1 MPPPNV
7 TVGKL
12 LSWRRVA
19 VVLLLGDLVAVA
31 SGLRVA
37 YEFRFNTTFGILEP
51 RSPTLPMSLLLAFA
65 GLWLAG
71 LWANGLYRRPN
82 LVSGIGEYRRILTAG
97 MVTTLAII
105 AVDYLTAVIPLSR
118 GFLMSAALI
127 NVFLIGLWRFSLRRV
142 IYQAARG
149 GRHLDTALI
158 VGSNR
163 QAAAVA
169 EELLTSPPASC
180 DVVGFLSDYLP
191 RGSEVIPGLHVLGEP
206 LELQAVATSTGAT
219 RALVI
224 ESGLSWESLHG
235 LVRQMHGRGR
245 LVVSLVPG
253 IFDLHST
260 ALEAHQ
266 LGSVLTLDAQPS
278 RIVGVDAAL
287 KRGLDIA
294 LSLLALFV
302 SLPIMATLTVA
313 RLLRGESLEL
323 EKEEVLGAYGPF
335 VLSSFVR
342 PTWAAPAHLAR
353 LPNLWL
359 VLAGRMSFV
368 GPRPMPVTQAHGH
381 EDLISVLEGV
391 KPGFIGPWWLVGRG
405 RPLDLEQELAF
416 DLHYLRHYSIWLDV
430 HVLLQ
435 VARHFVGLAVR
446 PGPLLNRRRHV
457 GLHGSDLGELMVRD
471 DRAVKERP

>member
-1 MPPPNV
+1 MV
-7 TVGKL
+7 IT
-12 LSWRRVA
+12 LSVIA
-19 VVLLLGDLVAVA
+19 I
-31 SGLRVA
+31 A
-37 YEFRFNTTFGILEP
+37 YLSADITI
-51 RSPTLPMSLLLAFA
+51 
-65 GLWLAG
+65 
-71 LWANGLYRRPN
+71 
-82 LVSGIGEYRRILTAG
+82 
-97 MVTTLAII
+97 
-105 AVDYLTAVIPLSR
+105 SR
-118 GFLMSAALI
+118 GFLLSAAIAIVVL
-127 NVFLIGLWRFSLRRV
+127 VGFWRFIARRL
-142 IYQAARG
+142 IYAAARR
-149 GRHLDTALI
+149 GRALDAAVI

-191 RGSEVIPGLHVLGEP
+191 RGSEVIPGLRVLGEP

-224 ESGLSWESLHG
+224 ESGLSWESLHV

-266 LGSVLTLDAQPS
+266 LGSVLTLDARPS
-278 RIVGVDAAL
+278 RIVGVDAAM

-294 LSLLALFV
+294 LSLLGLLV
-302 SLPIMATLTVA
+302 SLPIMAALTVP

-323 EKEEVLGAYGPF
+323 EKEEVLGGHGPF
-335 VLSSFVR
+335 VISSFEH

-368 GPRPMPVTQAHGH
+368 GPRPMSVTQALGY

-416 DLHYLRHYSIWLDV
+416 DLHYLRNYSIWLDV

-446 PGPLLNRRRHV
+446 PGPLLNKRGHV
-457 GLHGSDLGELMVRD
+457 GLHGSDLGELMVRSK
-471 DRAVKERP
+471 RPVKERPRWPT